1 MNPKYTKYLFSK
13 YEPLY
18 QGHKKPVTQNL
29 MSFGFECGDGW
40 FRIIN
45 NLSHLLCSD
54 WLEALQ
60 KLRLVEGRVGELIYP
75 NWKKSE
81 YNKIITNQMVDEAI
95 NNLESSK
102 LGVPNAVQ
110 VKEKFG
116 SLRFYC
122 YNTTEIQ
129 EAYIRSAEFMS
140 AVTCEVCGS
149 PGKINRDGGWL
160 RCLCK
165 KHRKEENGVKDV

>member
-1 MNPKYTKYLFSK
+1 MNHRYTKYLFLK

-18 QGHKKPVTQNL
+18 QGRRQPIIRNL

-40 FRIIN
+40 FRILN
-45 NLSHLLCSD
+45 NLSYLLCSD
-54 WLEALQ
+54 WIKSSQ
-60 KLRLVEGRVGELIYP
+60 KLKLIEGRVGQLIYP
-75 NWKKSE
+75 DWKESQ
-81 YNKIITNQMVDEAI
+81 YNKIITSEMIDDAI
-95 NNLESSK
+95 KKVESSK
-102 LGVPNAVQ
+102 LGVPEAVQ

-122 YNTTEIQ
+122 YNTSDIQ
-129 EAYIRSAEFMS
+129 EAYIRFAEGMS

-160 RCLCK
+160 RCLCNH
-165 KHRKEENGVKDV
+165 HRKKENE